1 MSTQTQILK
10 RFHQLNISSMKN
22 LFFDMP
28 WENPMVDML
37 ETGQQQVIQVPDTSR
52 YKILLQPNPIL
63 AQYLPSIHH
72 QATAYAAA
80 NGERRREHRS
90 QKS

>member
-1 MSTQTQILK
+1 MSTQTQMLK

-37 ETGQQQVIQVPDTSR
+37 EIRQQQVVEVPDACR
-52 YKILLQPNPIL
+52 HKILLQPNPIL
-63 AQYLPSIHH
+63 AQYLPLIYH
-72 QATAYAAA
+72 QATAKAAV
-80 NGERRREHRS
+80 NGEKR
-90 QKS
+90 